1 MLMKSVKMQMIN
13 MAVKINNRKDCDTV
27 KWVKLRINLYKIKTL
42 KFKMK
47 INK

>member
-1 MLMKSVKMQMIN
+1 MKSVKMQMIN
-13 MAVKINNRKDCDTV
+13 MAVKINYKKDSDTV
-27 KWVKLRINLYKIKTL
+27 KWVKSRINLYKIKTL